1 MRAKSALALIVDAG
15 GDLRG
20 ASKVAPQLTGVGGI
34 GIAFDTVSGQ
44 SDEIWQEYE
53 DCVRAAL
60 AAHVPLW
67 LKAFNGRPVGAQ
79 FADVMGGVAGF
90 EEVDLVLEMARRAHA
105 LGHRGLVLSVDAFDV
120 TPSYVVRSNRLLSSR
135 LIEIGRKY
143 PVHLTTKAGE
153 WRLPPRKGE
162 DNSTGEAIF

>member
-1 MRAKSALALIVDAG
+1 M
-15 GDLRG
+15 
-20 ASKVAPQLTGVGGI
+20 TGIGGI
-34 GIAFDTVSGQ
+34 GITFDTVSGQ
-44 SDEIWQEYE
+44 SDETWQEYE

-90 EEVDLVLEMARRAHA
+90 EEVDLVLEMAKRAHV

-120 TPSYVVRSNRLLSSR
+120 TPSYV
-135 LIEIGRKY
+135 
-143 PVHLTTKAGE
+143 
-153 WRLPPRKGE
+153 
-162 DNSTGEAIF
+162 